1 MLAALTPPDIQVSIC
16 DENLGLV
23 DFEDDVDVVG
33 ITVVTQTATRAYQVA
48 DAFRAKGTKVVLGG
62 IHPSVVPEEA
72 SEHADA
78 VVIGEAEYVWA
89 DLCRDYQ
96 QGQLKPVY
104 RSQKLHP
111 LTNLLTPRRALFA
124 QSGYV
129 IRNTISTTRGCP
141 FDCSFCSISA
151 FYGRTYRRRPVE
163 EVIQEVSAF
172 DPRDGAVFFVDDN
185 IVGSPEWAKQL
196 FRVLIPLKLDWF
208 SQGSISMGADHEL
221 LELAAASGCK
231 AMFIGFESISQQ
243 SLSSVGKKVNTVADY
258 RQLINAIQSHGI
270 AVLGAFMFGMDSDD
284 ETIFE
289 RTVDFT
295 KQVRMEG
302 AQFNI
307 LTPFPGTPLR
317 QKLLEEKRVLTDDWS
332 QYDGAHV
339 VFDPKLMSLATLQQG
354 HDWAWREFYSL
365 GSIWQRLG
373 LRRFPL
379 IYLLNLNFYRHWK

>member
-1 MLAALTPPDIQVSIC
+1 
-16 DENLGLV
+16 
-23 DFEDDVDVVG
+23 
-33 ITVVTQTATRAYQVA
+33 
-48 DAFRAKGTKVVLGG
+48 
-62 IHPSVVPEEA
+62 
-72 SEHADA
+72 
-78 VVIGEAEYVWA
+78 
-89 DLCRDYQ
+89 
-96 QGQLKPVY
+96 
-104 RSQKLHP
+104 
-111 LTNLLTPRRALFA
+111 LFA

-141 FDCSFCSISA
+141 FNCSFCSISA
-151 FYGRTYRRRPVE
+151 FYGRSYRRRPVE

-258 RQLINAIQSHGI
+258 RQLINAIQSHVI

-317 QKLLEEKRVLTDDWS
+317 QKLLEEKRILTDDWS